1 MIKKI
6 KKSYPKWWDESCIE
20 LSKKDKIMKKLI
32 GNYSDSKISTIKNP
46 FYSLS
51 RCIVGQQISVQA
63 ADAVWGRLVNY
74 FDIYDSGCFKKEK
87 VSFLKSFG
95 LSERKGAYLINLSN
109 YMINNNS
116 YDFWYNLKD
125 EEIYSRLLNLK
136 GIGPWSIKMF
146 LIFSLNRKDVFSSE
160 DLGLIKAI
168 GKNYYNGRIPNKK
181 QAEELALKW
190 MPWRTVACWFL
201 WRSIDPSV
209 VVY

>member
-1 MIKKI
+1 
-6 KKSYPKWWDESCIE
+6 
-20 LSKKDKIMKKLI
+20 MKGLI
-32 GNYSDSKISTIKNP
+32 VRYSDSTITTIKNP

-63 ADAVWGRLVNY
+63 ADAVWGRLINHY
-74 FDIYDSGCFKKEK
+74 DIYDPKCFTNENL
-87 VSFLKSFG
+87 SILKRFG
-95 LSERKGAYLINLSN
+95 LSERKASYLINLSN
-109 YMINNNS
+109 YLVTNNS
-116 YDFWYNLKD
+116 FEFWNNLKD
-125 EEIYSRLLNLK
+125 EEIYEKLLKIK

-146 LIFSLNRKDVFSSE
+146 LIFSLNRNDIFSPE

-168 GKNYYNGRIPNKK
+168 GKNYYNGKIPEKK

-190 MPWRTVACWFL
+190 SPWRTAACWFL

>member
-1 MIKKI
+1 MINKI
-6 KKSYPKWWDESCIE
+6 KKNYPDWWYQACEE
-20 LSKKDKIMKKLI
+20 LSKKDETMKGLI
-32 GNYSDSKISTIKNP
+32 LRYSESTITTIKNP

-63 ADAVWGRLVNY
+63 ADAVWGRLISHY
-74 FDIYDSGCFKKEK
+74 DIYDPNCFMNENL
-87 VSFLKSFG
+87 SILKGFG
-95 LSERKGAYLINLSN
+95 LSERKASYLINLSN
-109 YMINNNS
+109 YLVNNNS
-116 YDFWYNLKD
+116 FEFWNNLKD
-125 EEIYSRLLNLK
+125 EEIYKKLLKIK

-146 LIFSLNRKDVFSSE
+146 LIFSLNRNDIFSPE

-168 GKNYYNGRIPNKK
+168 GKNYYNGKNPEKK

-190 MPWRTVACWFL
+190 SPWRTAACWFL

>member
-1 MIKKI
+1 MINKI
-6 KKSYPKWWDESCIE
+6 KKNYPDWWDQACEE
-20 LSKKDKIMKKLI
+20 LSKKDETMKGLI
-32 GNYSDSKISTIKNP
+32 VRYPESAITTIKNP

-63 ADAVWGRLVNY
+63 ADAVWGRLISHY
-74 FDIYDSGCFKKEK
+74 DIYDPNCFMNE
-87 VSFLKSFG
+87 SLSLLKGFG
-95 LSERKGAYLINLSN
+95 LSERKASYLINLSN
-109 YMINNNS
+109 YMFTNNS
-116 YDFWYNLKD
+116 FEFWNNLKD
-125 EEIYSRLLNLK
+125 EEIYEKLLKIK

-146 LIFSLNRKDVFSSE
+146 LIFSLNRNDIFSPE

-168 GKNYYNGRIPNKK
+168 GKNYYDGKIPEKK

-190 MPWRTVACWFL
+190 SPWRTAACWFL

>member
-1 MIKKI
+1 MKKKKKI
-6 KKSYPKWWDESCIE
+6 HPTWWDDACKE
-20 LSKKDKIMKKLI
+20 LSKKDFVMKELI
-32 GNYSDSKISTIKNP
+32 VKYSDKKISTIMNP

-63 ADAVWGRLVNY
+63 ADAVWARLVNY
-74 FDIYDSGCFKKEK
+74 FDIYDAGCFKKEK

-95 LSERKGAYLINLSN
+95 LSERKGSYLINLSN

-146 LIFSLNRKDVFSSE
+146 LIFSLNRNDVFSSE

-168 GKNYYNGRIPNKK
+168 GKNYYNGKIPDKK
-181 QAEELALKW
+181 LAEELALKW
-190 MPWRTVACWFL
+190 SPWRTAACWFL